1 MRVRLR
7 LFHVVDPSPPFV
19 CRVAPFHFESNCRN
33 GRGGDSGW
41 ERTRVVVENG
51 RCIVSASH
59 FDTQDTASRKGKREW
74 KFLFFYIFESVAG
87 SVHDRASVS
96 RTTLQMGHT
105 PTLTCNTRLVLPTSE
120 WATSGGRGKPA
131 ASWSECFIAPSPLF
145 LCVCATLLALCTHEK
160 RPLYLGTMLPWR
172 PSPCKS
178 SFILFYLFFSMFY
191 ISQSPIFTHGWKAI
205 SQSVANCEKK

>member
-33 GRGGDSGW
+33 GRGRDSGW

-59 FDTQDTASRKGKREW
+59 FDTQRLERERENES
-74 KFLFFYIFESVAG
+74 FYFFYIFESVAG

-120 WATSGGRGKPA
+120 
-131 ASWSECFIAPSPLF
+131 
-145 LCVCATLLALCTHEK
+145 
-160 RPLYLGTMLPWR
+160 
-172 PSPCKS
+172 
-178 SFILFYLFFSMFY
+178 
-191 ISQSPIFTHGWKAI
+191 
-205 SQSVANCEKK
+205 